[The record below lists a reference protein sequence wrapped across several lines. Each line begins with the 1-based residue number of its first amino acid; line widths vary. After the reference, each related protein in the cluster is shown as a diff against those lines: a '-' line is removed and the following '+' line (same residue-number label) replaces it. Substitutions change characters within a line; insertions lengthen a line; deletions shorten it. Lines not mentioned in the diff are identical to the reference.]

1 MGASYSSSYI
11 QKSPTR
17 PDATKLDIQPGSP
30 RICFQ
35 DKDRLKIV
43 VGMGVPSQ
51 FSQLFLGNRIMWM
64 HKMLFMRLG

>member
-1 MGASYSSSYI
+1 MVASFSSSCI

-43 VGMGVPSQ
+43 VGM

-64 HKMLFMRLG
+64 HKMLFMRIG

>member
-1 MGASYSSSYI
+1 MGAFYSSSYI

-30 RICFQ
+30 RFCFQ

-51 FSQLFLGNRIMWM
+51 FSQLFLGNRIIV
-64 HKMLFMRLG
+64 